1 MDGFA
6 KDTELIRRLVEYSG
20 LKPAA
25 VAKVA
30 GVAVTTIN
38 RPYTG
43 TSSSRLGRSVL
54 EKLQAAF
61 PDFPGWADLPVVS
74 TTPDDIPFKNAVL
87 IEAAEDALGDPDL
100 VEIDEIDLRFGL
112 GGTFLDNPVETEKRV
127 FSRSWLRH
135 FTNAPPHLLTWT
147 IGEGDSMEPTIRS
160 GEIILI
166 DRSQTS
172 PVMGDGI
179 WAIAFGEVG
188 MIKRLRPRP
197 DGTVDIHSDNPVV
210 RPDRATDGE
219 LYIVGRVVAVVR
231 RL

>member
-1 MDGFA
+1 MSKLGERVLERLKKTGISQADLARRVGITQPAINHLIKRGAGGSSHLHKIARELETTPEYLLGETDQPDLLSA
-6 KDTELIRRLVEYSG
+6 KD
-20 LKPAA
+20 
-25 VAKVA
+25 
-30 GVAVTTIN
+30 
-38 RPYTG
+38 
-43 TSSSRLGRSVL
+43 
-54 EKLQAAF
+54 
-61 PDFPGWADLPVVS
+61 DLS
-74 TTPDDIPFKNAVL
+74 LFKGAVL
-87 IEAAEDALGDPDL
+87 IEAADGPLTDDL

-219 LYIVGRVVAVVR
+219 LYIIGRVVAVVR